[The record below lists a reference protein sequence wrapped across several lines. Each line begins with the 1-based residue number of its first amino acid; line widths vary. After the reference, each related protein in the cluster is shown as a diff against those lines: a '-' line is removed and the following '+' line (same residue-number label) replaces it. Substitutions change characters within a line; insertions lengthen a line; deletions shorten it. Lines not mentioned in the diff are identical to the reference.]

1 MIMQKEI
8 IKAVEEDDLYD
19 FVFNEYYRMNK
30 NDLVDLLKE
39 LTYAIYRGTR
49 KHAMIQ
55 EEIRENLT
63 EQLHELWDEE
73 IAEEEEFEERW
84 ED

>member
-8 IKAVEEDDLYD
+8 IKAVEEDNLYD
-19 FVFNEYYRMNK
+19 FVSNEYYRMNK

-49 KHAMIQ
+49 KYAMIQ
-55 EEIRENLT
+55 EEIRENLV

-73 IAEEEEFEERW
+73 IAEEEEFEKRW